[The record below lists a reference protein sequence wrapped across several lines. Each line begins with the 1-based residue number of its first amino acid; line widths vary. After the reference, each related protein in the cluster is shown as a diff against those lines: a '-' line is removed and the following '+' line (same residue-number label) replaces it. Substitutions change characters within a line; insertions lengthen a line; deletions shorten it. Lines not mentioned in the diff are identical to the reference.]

1 MMVCARCEDE
11 MFGGEWD
18 ESKRCELMGV
28 MKERRQ
34 TREKSHTVHTTYTA
48 HSDSRCHW
56 SVMLSCSC
64 PREVLYIQYVG
75 K

>member
-1 MMVCARCEDE
+1 

-34 TREKSHTVHTTYTA
+34 TREKSHTVHTTHVYSA
-48 HSDSRCHW
+48 
-56 SVMLSCSC
+56 L
-64 PREVLYIQYVG
+64 
-75 K
+75 